1 MTMASTWLRSKLGRP
16 QGVKTGRY
24 LSERVTPEGRAHGEC
39 RALPADAPLLWRPQA
54 ALEEFCDF
62 RLFQRVRNVAIY
74 AAEFTAASFDQ
85 HETHWLAALRA
96 RRGRGI
102 FSHWTLTELGG
113 SATLSVTDTC
123 RRRGG
128 DLKPCAFN
136 FGKATH

>member
-16 QGVKTGRY
+16 KGVKTGRY

-39 RALPADAPLLWRPQA
+39 RALPADARPQA

-74 AAEFTAASFDQ
+74 AAEFTAAGFDQ

-102 FSHWTLTELGG
+102 FSHWTLTGG
-113 SATLSVTDTC
+113 AGAQHSQSPVHAEGGAVIGLCTPAIWPGTDV
-123 RRRGG
+123 
-128 DLKPCAFN
+128 KV
-136 FGKATH
+136 

>member
-1 MTMASTWLRSKLGRP
+1 MVNAACYQLTR
-16 QGVKTGRY
+16 
-24 LSERVTPEGRAHGEC
+24 
-39 RALPADAPLLWRPQA
+39 PLLWRPQA

-62 RLFQRVRNVAIY
+62 RLFQWVRNVAIY
-74 AAEFTAASFDQ
+74 AAEFTAAGFDQ

-123 RRRGG
+123 RRRAVI
-128 DLKPCAFN
+128 LKPCAFN